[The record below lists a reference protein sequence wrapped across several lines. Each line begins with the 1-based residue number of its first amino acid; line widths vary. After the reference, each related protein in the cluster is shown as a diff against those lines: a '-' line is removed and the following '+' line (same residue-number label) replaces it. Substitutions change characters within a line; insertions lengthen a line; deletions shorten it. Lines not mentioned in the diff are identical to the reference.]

1 MCHACILHAMYVHVE
16 LTCMLNDVH
25 VNVTCV
31 FRCYSN
37 VEVCIHVLVVVCMHV

>member
-1 MCHACILHAMYVHVE
+1 MCHACILHATYVHVE
-16 LTCMLNDVH
+16 LTCMLKINDVH

-37 VEVCIHVLVVVCMHV
+37 VEVCIHV